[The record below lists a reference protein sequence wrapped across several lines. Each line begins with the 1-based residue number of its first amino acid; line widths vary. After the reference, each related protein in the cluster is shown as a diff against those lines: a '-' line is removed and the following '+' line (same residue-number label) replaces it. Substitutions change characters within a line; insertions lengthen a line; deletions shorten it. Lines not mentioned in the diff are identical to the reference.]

1 MKEQDLKQAVER
13 KINSNSQTQN
23 QPLNGN
29 NMVQNSQGHNDQ
41 QYENRKSWKEELAEV
56 EVEEE
61 TLDQKIDR
69 KLREMDLD
77 KKEAEDDDDK
87 TAKKALWSDKKIKKF
102 DRARYREQKCKEWE
116 VKIVREN
123 MQDESL
129 GLYIHIPFCDRKCDY
144 CDFVSYSMGLDAQKE
159 FKEALFKEIDMYR
172 EECTKKVFNSI
183 YIGGGTPSVMHAGF
197 IYDLSRKIFSTFHFE
212 EDVEFTIEVNPNS
225 VTMEKLTEYLRAG
238 VNRVSVGVQC
248 IDSKI
253 LANVGRFQTIQ
264 NIDNTFYLLNKMG
277 FTNTSADVMIGLP
290 HQSLDAVKDTINYL
304 LNKCVKHISVYTLQ
318 VEENTQ
324 LYKNIKMGKIKP
336 LGDKACIKMYET
348 VNEMLKNAGFVRYEV
363 SNFAIPNYES
373 RHNFKYWKDVDYLG
387 LGVSAHSFL
396 DGYRFNNTPRLDEY
410 IQRVNSGKLPV
421 IQRDFILD
429 NDRRTEY
436 IMLSLRLATGLNL
449 KKFRRRFDEDLLK
462 TRADQIQSLIKG
474 GFVFIEDGFLKIA
487 PQHMYISNRIIVEL
501 L

>member
-1 MKEQDLKQAVER
+1 MEEKDLEQKVEEQAIVNNQEEVAEPSSEPEKVET
-13 KINSNSQTQN
+13 KKT
-23 QPLNGN
+23 
-29 NMVQNSQGHNDQ
+29 
-41 QYENRKSWKEELAEV
+41 WKEELAEI
-56 EVEEE
+56 EEEEE
-61 TLDQKIDR
+61 TIDQKIDR
-69 KLREMDLD
+69 RLREMDLERQEEEED
-77 KKEAEDDDDK
+77 KKDPG
-87 TAKKALWSDKKIKKF
+87 KKALWSNKKIKKF
-102 DRARYREQKCKEWE
+102 DKVRYREQKCKEWS

-144 CDFVSYSMGLDAQKE
+144 CDFVSYSMGLDAQRE
-159 FKEALFKEIDMYR
+159 FKEALFKEIDIYR
-172 EECTKKVFNSI
+172 TQCTKKVFNSI
-183 YIGGGTPSVMHAGF
+183 YIGGGTPSVMYEGF
-197 IYDLSRKIFSTFHFE
+197 IYELSRKVFSTFHFE
-212 EDVEFTIEVNPNS
+212 SDTEFTIEVNPNS
-225 VTMEKLTEYLRAG
+225 VTANKLTEYLRAG

-277 FTNTSADVMIGLP
+277 FINTSADVMIGLP

-304 LNKCVKHISVYTLQ
+304 VDKNVKHISVYTLQ

-336 LGDKACIKMYET
+336 LGDKACIKMYEM
-348 VNEMLKNAGFVRYEV
+348 VNEMLKKSGFVRYEV
-363 SNFAIPNYES
+363 SNFAIPTYES

-396 DGYRFNNTPRLDEY
+396 EGYRFNNTPRLDEY
-410 IQRVNSGKLPV
+410 IEMLNQGKLPV
-421 IQRDFILD
+421 VERDFILD

-462 TRADQIQSLIKG
+462 TRAEQIQSLVKG
-474 GFVFIEDGFLKIA
+474 GFIFIEDGFLKIA
-487 PQHMYISNRIIVEL
+487 PQHMYISNRIILEL